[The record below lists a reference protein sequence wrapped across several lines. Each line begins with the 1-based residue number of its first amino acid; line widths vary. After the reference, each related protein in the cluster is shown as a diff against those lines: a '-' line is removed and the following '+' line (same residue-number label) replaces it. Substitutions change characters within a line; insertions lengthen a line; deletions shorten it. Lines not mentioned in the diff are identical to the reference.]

1 MIRLE
6 RLGKLTSSIT
16 PEPAP
21 SADGQARDLGEKNN
35 KWYQVVVGD
44 TKW

>member
-6 RLGKLTSSIT
+6 QLGKLTSSIS
-16 PEPAP
+16 PELAP
-21 SADGQARDLGEKNN
+21 SVDGQARDLGEQ

-44 TKW
+44 TKWY